1 MNNNVIVS
9 ITCAKIRNN
18 YVSAIKYKYY
28 LVSLILFL
36 TYIKKELA
44 APSGAANYQL
54 YKFRK

>member
-36 TYIKKELA
+36 TYIKKIGCTLQC
-44 APSGAANYQL
+44 SQYH
-54 YKFRK
+54 